1 MRRNDRNQSMKAGR
15 DGSLIFL
22 GRQTTADVSRLN
34 QTRPDPAS
42 TDRSRR
48 QHSKR
53 NRSEQERTSLTK
65 TEHVYRP
72 CYRGNGHI
80 TRVRSAWVTPGP
92 IVSPVLLLWR
102 SEGGPVESWEMK
114 KLYSKTPP
122 ICHQPSPAGVLLVAY
137 VNCKTKN
144 KSKTKASPS
153 PVGQHSLR
161 QKRLFHPN
169 GQF

>member
-1 MRRNDRNQSMKAGR
+1 MKAGR
-15 DGSLIFL
+15 DGSFIFL
-22 GRQTTADVSRLN
+22 GRQTTADFSRLD

-80 TRVRSAWVTPGP
+80 TRVQSAWVTPGP
-92 IVSPVLLLWR
+92 IASPVLLLWR
-102 SEGGPVESWEMK
+102 SKGGPVESWETK

-122 ICHQPSPAGVLLVAY
+122 TCHQPSPAGVLLVAY
-137 VNCKTKN
+137 VICKK
-144 KSKTKASPS
+144 KKAKP
-153 PVGQHSLR
+153 
-161 QKRLFHPN
+161 KRALLPLVSTALGRKGCFHPN